1 MVKFQSGGM
10 FDADWNVAQEGDTII
25 LFEGHNQ
32 VKFLKLEA
40 NSQYNSRRGN
50 YNHNDFI
57 GKPFGT
63 RVFSRGFT
71 KGKKKKKR
79 QITGHIVMLK
89 PSPELWTQAVPH
101 RTQIL
106 YHADIS
112 LIVFR
117 LEIKPGDTII
127 ESGTG
132 SGSLSVNFARAVQP
146 TGHVYT
152 FDFNANRVEAARE
165 DFANLKITPYIT
177 VNRRD
182 ICGTGFST
190 DKNFYEK
197 GCESGVN
204 AIFLDLPNPVS
215 PLESCWE
222 LLNENCKICSF
233 SPCIEQVQRSCNRMR
248 ELGFVNIE
256 IVEVLSRHYQ
266 VRENEFKMPITTS
279 AKGAK
284 PETIKK
290 VTSKPFSEMFGHTGY
305 LTFAR
310 KPVQMLAVDSTQI

>member
-1 MVKFQSGGM
+1 M
-10 FDADWNVAQEGDTII
+10 FNPNWKVAREGDTII
-25 LFEGHNQ
+25 LFEGHAQ
-32 VKFLKLEA
+32 VKFLKLKA
-40 NSQYNSRRGN
+40 NSQYNCKRGN
-50 YNHNDFI
+50 YDHDDFI

-63 RVFSRGFT
+63 RIYSRGFS
-71 KGKKKKKR
+71 KKKKR
-79 QITGHIVMLK
+79 KKRQIVGHIVMLK

-117 LEIKPGDTII
+117 LEIKPGDTVV

-132 SGSLSVNFARAVQP
+132 SGSLSVNFARAIQP

-165 DFANLKITPYIT
+165 DFANLKISDVIT

-182 ICGTGFST
+182 ICGTGFRT
-190 DKNFYEK
+190 EKEFYEK
-197 GCESGVN
+197 GCQPGVN
-204 AIFLDLPNPVS
+204 AIFLDLPDPVS
-215 PLESCWE
+215 PLDSCWK
-222 LLNENCKICSF
+222 LLNENCKLCSF
-233 SPCIEQVQRSCNRMR
+233 SPCIEQVQRTCVRLR

-256 IVEVLSRHYQ
+256 TVEVLSRHYNI
-266 VRENEFKMPITTS
+266 REHEHKTP
-279 AKGAK
+279 GGK
-284 PETIKK
+284 PVMK
-290 VTSKPFSEMFGHTGY
+290 VGSTPFRDMMGHTGY

-310 KPVQMLAVDSTQI
+310 KPRSFVEKMET